1 MVEAAYDGVFGI
13 PIEFVFTPSEGA
25 AFASTVAQAQELTPA
40 DVKVEPVKFTPISGA
55 NSGNEQFVLGKLPS
69 ASVKI
74 KATYG
79 AAAHLAAQT
88 ALEAKLKG
96 SLVVTY
102 GDGASDTYA
111 GAALTGLTAAAIN
124 ADSLRT
130 DDLEFTVSLPS
141 VFATGA

>member
-1 MVEAAYDGVFGI
+1 MSEAAYDGDFGI
-13 PIEFVFTPSEGA
+13 PIIFMFTPSSGGA
-25 AFASTVAQAQELTPA
+25 FGSTTAQGQEATPA
-40 DVKVEPVKFTPISGA
+40 DVKIEPVKFTPITGA
-55 NSGNEQFVLGKLPS
+55 NSGKEQFVLGKMPS
-69 ASVKI
+69 SQVKI

-88 ALEAKLKG
+88 CLEAKVKG
-96 SLVVTY
+96 ALVVTY

-111 GAALTGLTAAAIN
+111 SAALTGLTAGAIN

-141 VFATGA
+141 VFATNA